1 MDHPGLYRYD
11 IDTAEVAEVW
21 RRGSVVGSWL
31 LDLTAEALHR
41 SPDLTEFTG
50 RVSDSGE
57 GRWTSIAAIEEG
69 VPAPVLANAL
79 YSRFASRGLDD
90 FADKVLSAMR
100 LQFGGHEEKP
110 S

>member
-1 MDHPGLYRYD
+1 M
-11 IDTAEVAEVW
+11 
-21 RRGSVVGSWL
+21 VGSWL
-31 LDLTAEALHR
+31 LDLTAEALQE
-41 SPDLTEFTG
+41 SPDLSDYAG

-69 VPAPVLANAL
+69 VPAPVLSAAL

-100 LQFGGHEEKP
+100 KQFGGHAEKP
-110 S
+110 A